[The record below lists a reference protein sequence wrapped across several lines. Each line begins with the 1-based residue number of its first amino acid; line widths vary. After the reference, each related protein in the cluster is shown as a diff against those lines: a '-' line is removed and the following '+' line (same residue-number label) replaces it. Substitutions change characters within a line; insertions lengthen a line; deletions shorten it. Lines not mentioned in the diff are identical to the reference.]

1 MGYTCLS
8 DNVDTINSIVCT
20 TVVLYFNIFSPAVCF
35 GQYVWPSSVSF
46 CKIKG
51 WKPTSNSAYC
61 KRNIWI
67 PGFFHGAEVV
77 LHIKSFVSLKVSL
90 WIFSLLWF
98 AILNLSRNGIS
109 FNYLSISLCT
119 SSRFP
124 LYIHD
129 HVVISWCECI
139 L

>member
-1 MGYTCLS
+1 MGYTCLPV
-8 DNVDTINSIVCT
+8 NVDIINSIIWT

-51 WKPTSNSAYC
+51 RKPTSNSAYC

-77 LHIKSFVSLKVSL
+77 LCIKSFGSFKVNL
-90 WIFSLLWF
+90 WIFSLL
-98 AILNLSRNGIS
+98 
-109 FNYLSISLCT
+109 
-119 SSRFP
+119 
-124 LYIHD
+124 
-129 HVVISWCECI
+129 
-139 L
+139 